1 MKLLDSIDHNSFG
14 LSSAKYISR
23 RKIKAE
29 SKIRSL
35 FFSVGARNFPKKEYI
50 RCKLIRGHKRA
61 LRSILEKIEMKDET
75 ENSNEFSSSKLYYWG
90 LIVES
95 FYKNQE
101 YFKDIIPVEVGPINE
116 LMKRKH
122 MKTDHLKRSFNSEFC
137 RDYLAKLET
146 RESYSYYI
154 EYLFSEIDCE
164 RLIKIFGFRCCQ
176 KEHHRGSCNLK
187 WVVLKKYCSQT
198 ILEDIKIV
206 PYEPKP
212 DFYPLPLLSSIQSK
226 VNYNSLH

>member
-1 MKLLDSIDHNSFG
+1 MKLLDSIDLSSFG
-14 LSSAKYISR
+14 LSSIKYVSL
-23 RKIKAE
+23 RKVKAE

-35 FFSVGARNFPKKEYI
+35 FFSIGARNFPKKEYI

-61 LRSILEKIEMKDET
+61 LRSILDKIEMNDVVG
-75 ENSNEFSSSKLYYWG
+75 NSCEFSSSKLHYWG
-90 LIVES
+90 LILES
-95 FYKNQE
+95 FFRNQE

-116 LMKRKH
+116 FMKRKN
-122 MKTDHLKRSFNSEFC
+122 MQVDHLKRSFNAQFC

-154 EYLFSEIDCE
+154 EYLFSDIDCE
-164 RLIKIFGFRCCQ
+164 KLIKIFGFRCCQ
-176 KEHHRGSCNLK
+176 KDRHRGSCNLK
-187 WVVLKKYCSQT
+187 WIILKKYCSKT

-206 PYEPKP
+206 PYQPKP

-226 VNYNSLH
+226 VI